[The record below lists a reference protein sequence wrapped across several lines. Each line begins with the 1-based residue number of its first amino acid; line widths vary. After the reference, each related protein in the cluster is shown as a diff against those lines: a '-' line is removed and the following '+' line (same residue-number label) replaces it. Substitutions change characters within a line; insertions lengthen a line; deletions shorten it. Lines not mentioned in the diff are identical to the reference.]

1 MINNYS
7 FQGAYFINQGS
18 LRTLEK
24 PLSISISSI
33 LKSIEIT
40 RLDIQCSKMSFN
52 IFIKLL
58 NLLPNLLAIR
68 LLDSLFD
75 KEIDKFNENTDDCK
89 EFLKNNKIT
98 KVTLKNPNE
107 KQIDL
112 VIDLFHQIQSFA
124 LQNLPYIDLDLIVR
138 YTLLKIKQN
147 NICHPI
153 IFCIFDIKTEYITI
167 EKLQQIIDSDHLL
180 ENYTIN
186 RRLNRFYIQW
196 K

>member
-7 FQGAYFINQGS
+7 YPGAYFINQGS
-18 LRTLEK
+18 LETLEK

-40 RLDIQCSKMSFN
+40 RLDVQCSKMSFN

-68 LLDSLFD
+68 LLDSPFD
-75 KEIDKFNENTDDCK
+75 EEIDKFNQNTDDCK

-112 VIDLFHQIQSFA
+112 IMDLFHQIQSFA

-147 NICHPI
+147 NICHRMV
-153 IFCIFDIKTEYITI
+153 FCIFDVKTEYITT
-167 EKLQQIIDSDHLL
+167 EKLQQIIHSDGLL

-186 RRLNRFYIQW
+186 QRLNRFYIQW
-196 K
+196 N